1 MIYPSTPSNLRLGVK
16 QWSANTDPN
25 NIDYHLYFIFFVSVI
40 CDRSWDEAAAVIGGI
55 SMCAPLWCLCSYNHV
70 LDVDKYDQSDSDDHD
85 LQ

>member
-1 MIYPSTPSNLRLGVK
+1 MSDNYK
-16 QWSANTDPN
+16 
-25 NIDYHLYFIFFVSVI
+25 LYFIFFVSVI